1 MSNNANT
8 NSIKFTEIVNATL
21 HADNSD
27 DTARTYA
34 IGADVY
40 YNGHNA
46 DSIQGGSVTLP
57 AMQVVVATFSEDRN
71 GSLFLNFTGAESE
84 RAAVLSAVT
93 AFCNGVRAHS
103 GDNFPVSL

>member
-1 MSNNANT
+1 MDNQ
-8 NSIKFTEIVNATL
+8 IKFTEIVNATL
-21 HADNSD
+21 HADNSY
-27 DTARTYA
+27 DTERAYI

-93 AFCNGVRAHS
+93 SFCNGVRAHS